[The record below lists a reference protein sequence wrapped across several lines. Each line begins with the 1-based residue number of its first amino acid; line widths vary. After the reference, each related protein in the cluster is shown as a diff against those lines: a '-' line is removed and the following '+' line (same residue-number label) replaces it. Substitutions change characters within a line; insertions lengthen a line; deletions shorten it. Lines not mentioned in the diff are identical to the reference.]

1 MLRNYFKIAFRNI
14 IRHKAY
20 SFLNISGLAIGMACS
35 IFILLW
41 VQNEQSYDRAHPM
54 SERLFRLTC
63 HVGDFNAAVSPAGMA
78 EGLQQAMP
86 EIETTV
92 RTSST
97 ESRLFASGNL
107 KFEEKDVYWA
117 DSNFLQ
123 VFSFPLLRGNAQT
136 AMSRPDAVIITES
149 IAKKYFGSEDALG
162 KTMRIANERNLTVT
176 GIVSDQVPNSH
187 LRFSI
192 LMPISAIAATDHD
205 IKTKTYGSFNFY
217 TYIQLKENVDL
228 SDAKIAAL
236 NNRIKTVYLQHIPDG
251 LKPGFTLQPVQDIHL
266 KSNFQIDNA
275 DRGNI
280 QYVNIFFIVALF
292 ILAVACIN
300 FMNLATARS
309 ARRAKEVGLRKV
321 VGAGRRQLILQ
332 FLGESVMIS
341 FISVLLAILLVWG
354 LLPAFNDLAG
364 KELNLQLFDGG
375 LLLTLLGIALLA
387 GLISGLYPA
396 LFLSGFRPISVLKG
410 KLRTGAGDQLF
421 RNSLV
426 VTQFVVSIV
435 LLAGTAV
442 VFKQL
447 NYIRERNV
455 GFEKAN
461 LLYMPM
467 KGDLWEKQ
475 ESLKNALTQSRFTSN
490 FSVISH
496 LPTNLATG
504 SIDVKWEGKAEGS
517 QPVIPSIYIDEN
529 FVEVFQAEMLNG
541 RSFSSE
547 FKGDSANFVINET
560 AVKLMGMTTK
570 NAVGKS
576 LDWDGRRGMIIGV
589 VKDFNFKPLQYA
601 IEPLVLRKNRGG
613 GIVVVRTEPNNT
625 ESAIKELGA
634 INTTLNPAYPL
645 VFSFIDQD
653 LAKQYQGEQQMG
665 RIFNLFAVLAIFI
678 SCLGLY
684 GLSAFT
690 AEQRTR
696 EIGVRKVLSASVGSI
711 VYLLS
716 GKFTRLILVAMLI
729 AIPVAWYSI
738 DNWLQSFAYRVEISW
753 IIFVGASLGA
763 LFIAWLTVSYESVK
777 AAVMNPVKS
786 LRSE

>member
-1 MLRNYFKIAFRNI
+1 MLKNYFKIAFRNL

-41 VQNEQSYDRAHPM
+41 VQNEQSYDKMHPN

-63 HVGDFNAAVSPAGMA
+63 HVGDFNSAVSPAGMA
-78 EGLQQAMP
+78 EGLQAAMP

-97 ESRLFASGNL
+97 KSRLFAVGNL
-107 KFEEKDVYWA
+107 KFEEKDVYYA

-123 VFSFPLLRGNAQT
+123 VFSFPLVQGNAQT
-136 AMSRPDAVIITES
+136 AMSRPDAVIITQS
-149 IAKKYFGSEDALG
+149 IAKKYFADADAIG
-162 KTMRIANERNLTVT
+162 KTIQIANEQNLIVT
-176 GIVSDQVPNSH
+176 GIVSDKVPNTH
-187 LRFSI
+187 LKFSI
-192 LMPISAIAATDHD
+192 LMPMSALYPTDND
-205 IKTKTYGSFNFY
+205 LKTKTYGNFNFY
-217 TYIQLKENVDL
+217 TYIQLKKNVDL
-228 SDAKIAAL
+228 SDTKIVAL
-236 NNRIKTVYLQHIPDG
+236 NNQIKTVYLQHNPDG
-251 LKPGFTLQPVQDIHL
+251 LKPGFNLQPVHDIHL
-266 KSNFQIDNA
+266 KSNLQIDNA

-292 ILAVACIN
+292 ILVVACIN

-321 VGAGRRQLILQ
+321 VGAGRQQLILQ
-332 FLGESVMIS
+332 FLGESVLIS
-341 FISVLLAILLVWG
+341 FISVVLAIGIVWG
-354 LLPAFNDLAG
+354 LLPAFNSLAG
-364 KELNLQLFDGG
+364 KELNLELFEGG
-375 LLLTLLGIALLA
+375 LLITLFSIALFT
-387 GLISGLYPA
+387 GLISGSYPA
-396 LFLSGFRPISVLKG
+396 LFLSGFKPISVLKG
-410 KLRTGAGDQLF
+410 KLLTGRGDLLF

-426 VTQFVVSIV
+426 ITQFVVSII

-442 VFKQL
+442 VYKQL

-455 GFEKAN
+455 GFEKEN

-467 KGDLWEKQ
+467 KGDLWGKQ
-475 ESLKNALTQSRFTSN
+475 ESLKDALKQSRFINN
-490 FSVISH
+490 FSIISD
-496 LPTNLATG
+496 LPINLTSG
-504 SIDVKWEGKAEGS
+504 NTDVEWEGKAEGS
-517 QPVIPSIYIDEN
+517 QPVIPSIDIDEN
-529 FVEVFQAEMLNG
+529 FMDVFKTKVLSG
-541 RSFSSE
+541 RSFSNE

-560 AVKLMGMTTK
+560 AVKLMGMTVE
-570 NAVGKS
+570 NASGKW
-576 LDWDGRRGMIIGV
+576 LDWGGKRGMIIGV

-601 IEPLVLRKNRGG
+601 IEPLVLRKNRWGSV
-613 GIVVVRTEPNNT
+613 VVVRTQLNNT
-625 ESAIKELGA
+625 ESAIKEMEA
-634 INTTLNPAYPL
+634 INMRLNPAYPF
-645 VFSFIDQD
+645 VFSFIDLD
-653 LAKQYQGEQQMG
+653 LASLYRGEQQMG
-665 RIFNLFAVLAIFI
+665 RIFNLFAIPAIFI

-696 EIGVRKVLSASVGSI
+696 EIGVRKVLGASVGSI

-716 GKFTRLILVAMLI
+716 GKFTRLILVAMVI
-729 AIPVAWYSI
+729 AIPLAWYSI
-738 DNWLQSFAYRVEISW
+738 ESWLQSFAYRVEINW
-753 IIFVGASLGA
+753 LVFVGASLGA